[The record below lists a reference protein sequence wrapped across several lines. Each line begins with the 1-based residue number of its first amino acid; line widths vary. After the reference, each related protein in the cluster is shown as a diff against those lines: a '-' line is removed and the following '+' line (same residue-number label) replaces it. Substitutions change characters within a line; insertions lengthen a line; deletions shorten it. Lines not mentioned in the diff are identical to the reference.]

1 MKNLPFLQELTEA
14 RLFYGAKDVKGMSA
28 KEIGELIYL
37 MIMLL
42 EVVRW
47 TKKSEASSYASK
59 TMELSPYDTMF
70 YSGTDLCNL
79 LAVLN
84 HQDVFAGQIKVDG
97 KISIPLYQINRYLS
111 TVRAGKGIES
121 EDQQFFWRLED
132 YLKVYGNSAFRAL
145 RRDIGNWTNL
155 AHADKVRIT
164 DALRREFDKRAS
176 QADLYLWF
184 KTNFKLK
191 ESIDEAKKL
200 SFPAAGTP
208 RKVGEKKPRKSKLTI
223 DEFTLRFIEDNASGV
238 RELQHGLCE
247 EYATAFMQEFGG
259 EIWVTPEYEQPWGKF
274 YHYFIRLGGKFYDG
288 ANTNG
293 VKSWHELTT
302 FKDYLKNF
310 SFALAETWLPL
321 FEEIDTKLA
330 YNSELNPALWNE
342 NGDMHDDVKQ
352 ALAKIANKFSEFVD
366 IKQLKIVDYI
376 VTGSNCNY
384 NYTSQSDI
392 DIHVLV
398 DATGLGEGNPL
409 TEPFL
414 TAKKALWNS
423 GHDITVKGFTVELYA
438 EDVNKEENQLVAT
451 GVYSLMQDAWLKK
464 PTHLDIDIND
474 SAVAAKAEDIMNQID
489 AALESSNTDELNSIR
504 EHIRKMRR
512 AGLEAGGEFSVENLA
527 FKAIRNNGY
536 FEKMNDF
543 EKHEEDEELTLED
556 GQINEYELTPAHV
569 APRAVNED
577 DIDHDEFVKKE
588 LGDVDGHRV
597 VHYNHI
603 KTVITG
609 FTFVTDKKTG
619 ATVGHIEHKMPS
631 QHSRLAISLI
641 RKNPAA
647 SFHMDNVLMLLI
659 SKGYVLESDTSNT
672 ENGAHKMLMRLAKR
686 TPTHI
691 EDGEGNVIP
700 HNGDITS
707 PENVALYTTRKTDK
721 TFLDDNKH
729 NHILVFGK

>member
-14 RLFYGAKDVKGMSA
+14 RMFYGAKDVKGMSA

-37 MIMLL
+37 LFMLL

-47 TKKSEASSYASK
+47 TKKSEATSYANK

-84 HQDVFAGQIKVDG
+84 HQDVFAGQVKVD
-97 KISIPLYQINRYLS
+97 KNLSLPLFQINRYLGA
-111 TVRAGKGIES
+111 VRSGSSSSGS
-121 EDQQFFWRLED
+121 EDQTFFWRLED
-132 YLKVYGNSAFRAL
+132 YLKVYSNSAFRQL

-155 AHADKVRIT
+155 QHVDKVRIT
-164 DALRREFDKRAS
+164 DLLRREFDKRAS
-176 QADLYLWF
+176 QTDLYLWF
-184 KTNFKLK
+184 KQNFKLK
-191 ESIDEAKKL
+191 ES
-200 SFPAAGTP
+200 
-208 RKVGEKKPRKSKLTI
+208 
-223 DEFTLRFIEDNASGV
+223 
-238 RELQHGLCE
+238 
-247 EYATAFMQEFGG
+247 
-259 EIWVTPEYEQPWGKF
+259 VTE
-274 YHYFIRLGGKFYDG
+274 
-288 ANTNG
+288 
-293 VKSWHELTT
+293 S
-302 FKDYLKNF
+302 
-310 SFALAETWLPL
+310 
-321 FEEIDTKLA
+321 IDTKLA
-330 YNSELNPALWNE
+330 YHDELNPALWE
-342 NGDMHDDVKQ
+342 SNGELKQDVKE
-352 ALAKIANKFSEFVD
+352 ALGKIANKFSEFVD

-376 VTGSNCNY
+376 ITGSNCNY

-398 DATGLGEGNPL
+398 DASGLGDGNPL

-438 EDVNKEENQLVAT
+438 EDVNKEDNQLVAT
-451 GVYSLMQDAWLKK
+451 GVYSLMEDAWLKK
-464 PTHLDIDIND
+464 PTHLDIDMND
-474 SAVAAKAEDIMNQID
+474 SIVQKKAEDIMYQID
-489 AALESSNTDELNSIR
+489 AALQKGSAEDLTHIR

-512 AGLEAGGEFSVENLA
+512 AGLEKGGEFSVENLA

-536 FEKMNDF
+536 FDKMNDF
-543 EKHEEDEELTLED
+543 EKNEEDEELTLED
-556 GQINEYELTPAHV
+556 QQVNEYEITPAHV
-569 APRAVNED
+569 APRPVNED
-577 DIDHDEFVKKE
+577 DIKHDEFIKKE
-588 LGDVDGHRV
+588 LGDVDGYRV

-609 FTFVTDKKTG
+609 FTFITDKNTG
-619 ATVGHIEHKMPS
+619 ATAGHIEHKMPS

-659 SKGYVLESDTSNT
+659 NRGYTLESDTSNT
-672 ENGAHKMLMRLAKR
+672 ETGAHKMLMRLAKR

-707 PENVALYTTRKTDK
+707 PENVALYTTQKKDK
-721 TFLDDNKH
+721 NFLNDNKH
-729 NHILVFGK
+729 NYILVFGK